1 VNEFDDIVV
10 NPHYKSINL
19 DQVSKKR
26 RRFLVSS
33 AGLLGLFTSH
43 NLAFAKSDTS
53 MDWAGSSKTI
63 GFNPVPLNQATDSVI
78 VPDGYTW
85 TVVAAWGDPINGKA
99 PVISSDVSDNSE
111 QQAKQFGM
119 HHDGCNYFPDQ
130 VSSNHGLL
138 AVNHEY
144 TDDGLLHP
152 NGMGDWNL
160 DKVRKSQAAHGVSV
174 AHIQKTNS
182 GSWQV
187 VTGPC
192 ARRITAYSPCQMS
205 GPASGSDLLKT
216 QSDPS
221 GKMVLGTLNNCASGQ
236 TPWGTFLTC
245 EENINGYFTKQ
256 GQLNKEESRIGIT
269 SKGFGYRWH
278 EFDERFN
285 VDLNPNEVNRFG
297 WVVEIDPRDP
307 NRAPIKR
314 TALGRFKHEGAEITL
329 GKNGQ
334 VVAYMGDDQKGEY
347 VYRFVS
353 KNKYDPKQSN
363 IDSGLLDEGTLYVAQ
378 FNNDGSGRWIPL
390 IHGENGLTS
399 ANGFIDQA
407 YILINARLAAD
418 HVKATSMDRAEWIAV
433 HPKSSEVY
441 VALTN
446 NNERGTRFPLNGV
459 NPRSNNLMGQI
470 VRWRPTKNDAASDSF
485 IWDLFVLG
493 GDSQNTD
500 LNQQGNVQGD
510 KFGSPDGLQFDLRGI
525 LWTQTDISTN
535 TLGKGPYKNITNNM
549 MFAANPVT
557 KEFKRF
563 LIGPNGCEITGMD
576 MTPDFKTMFISI
588 QHPGET
594 ASERSDPYKPK
605 AISDW
610 PDGAKFSRPRS
621 ATIAIWR
628 KDGKTVGS

>member
-1 VNEFDDIVV
+1 
-10 NPHYKSINL
+10 
-19 DQVSKKR
+19 
-26 RRFLVSS
+26 LVSS

>member
-1 VNEFDDIVV
+1 MNEFDDIVV

-187 VTGPC
+187 VTGPF

>member
-1 VNEFDDIVV
+1 MNEFDDIVV